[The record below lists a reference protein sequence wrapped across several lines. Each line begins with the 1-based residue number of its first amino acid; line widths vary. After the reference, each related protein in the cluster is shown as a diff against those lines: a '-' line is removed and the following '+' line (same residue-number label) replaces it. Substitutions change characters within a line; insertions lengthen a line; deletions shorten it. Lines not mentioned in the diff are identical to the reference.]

1 MELAT
6 FSTAIK
12 YFTIGSW
19 LFTVLA
25 ANIRLTFL
33 FLYLRLFGQNKK
45 LRYVAY
51 GGIVFVIAI
60 NLVILLSLIFRCNP
74 VRKSWDITAPG
85 TCVHSAIIPYL
96 SAVASPVTDLF
107 VFLLPLPIIVHL
119 NMDNRKRLKLLAVFG
134 IGLLSCIAS
143 LIRLGETPSL
153 YASLD
158 YTWQLSDLI
167 LWGTIEVDVGISCTC
182 LILLPAFVE
191 HYSKGSS
198 HPYKTPSWISSI
210 LLIPLRN
217 RGSDANLKADCHKV
231 PVDEADVSNS
241 RPQSKPSSETLQPT
255 EAMK

>member
-1 MELAT
+1 MKVKLGVDDYLTLVNFALTVAWSGLSLKANVSGVGRHEWDMELAT

-134 IGLLSCIAS
+134 IGLL
-143 LIRLGETPSL
+143 
-153 YASLD
+153 
-158 YTWQLSDLI
+158 
-167 LWGTIEVDVGISCTC
+167 
-182 LILLPAFVE
+182 
-191 HYSKGSS
+191 
-198 HPYKTPSWISSI
+198 
-210 LLIPLRN
+210 
-217 RGSDANLKADCHKV
+217 
-231 PVDEADVSNS
+231 
-241 RPQSKPSSETLQPT
+241 
-255 EAMK
+255 